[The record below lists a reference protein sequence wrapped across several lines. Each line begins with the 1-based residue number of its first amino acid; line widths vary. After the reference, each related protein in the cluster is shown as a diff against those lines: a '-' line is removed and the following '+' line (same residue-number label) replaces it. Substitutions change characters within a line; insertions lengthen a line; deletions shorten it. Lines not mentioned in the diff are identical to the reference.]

1 MVKTKKASDKAAD
14 ATKVTRIVAADSGVA
29 REKIKVGQTKTS
41 KQQAKRQKSSAAT
54 VNQPTKNPFVALG
67 RYFKG
72 AWVELKQVHWP
83 TRRAT
88 WSLTGAVLVF
98 TAIFVAMILLLDFG
112 FNKLFQLI
120 LQ

>member
-1 MVKTKKASDKAAD
+1 MGKSKQASDQQAD
-14 ATKVTRIVAADSGVA
+14 KTKVTRITAADSGIDRRKMKAGQKKTAVA
-29 REKIKVGQTKTS
+29 KAKKLKQPTAKT
-41 KQQAKRQKSSAAT
+41 
-54 VNQPTKNPFVALG
+54 NQPTKNPFVAIA

-72 AWVELKQVHWP
+72 AWIELRQVHWP

-98 TAIFVAMILLLDFG
+98 TAIFVVMILALDYVFNLLFEM
-112 FNKLFQLI
+112 I

>member
-1 MVKTKKASDKAAD
+1 MAKTKQASDKQAD
-14 ATKVTRIVAADSGVA
+14 NTKVTRIQASDSGVP
-29 REKIKVGQTKTS
+29 RHKMKSGQKKTAVAKAKKL
-41 KQQAKRQKSSAAT
+41 KQPNAKT
-54 VNQPTKNPFVALG
+54 NQPSKNPSVSLG

-72 AWVELKQVHWP
+72 AWIELRQVHWP

-98 TAIFVAMILLLDFG
+98 TAIFVVMILVLDYG
-112 FNKLFQLI
+112 FNLLFELI